1 MTGACSC
8 DRALRRP
15 PNTDR
20 STPFLQKTIYI
31 ISAFDDKRSR
41 RDHTMQNRCSPNLKA
56 KSPRDFSEDELAAYC
71 KALGHPVRIKLL
83 RILIKKGECI
93 SGDLADEF
101 SLAQSTVSEHL
112 RILKDAGLVQGT
124 IDGPRRCY
132 CVNGEVLNHLK
143 SMIDGI

>member
-1 MTGACSC
+1 M
-8 DRALRRP
+8 RP
-15 PNTDR
+15 
-20 STPFLQKTIYI
+20 QKEQVYF
-31 ISAFDDKRSR
+31 ISSFDDKRNQEVPVMK
-41 RDHTMQNRCSPNLKA
+41 DRCTPNLNA
-56 KSPRDFSEDELAAYC
+56 KSQKDFSEEELAAYC

-83 RILIKKGECI
+83 RILIAKGECI

-132 CVNGEVLNHLK
+132 CVNGEAFTYLK
-143 SMIDGI
+143 AMIEGL

>member
-1 MTGACSC
+1 M
-8 DRALRRP
+8 
-15 PNTDR
+15 
-20 STPFLQKTIYI
+20 QK
-31 ISAFDDKRSR
+31 S
-41 RDHTMQNRCSPNLKA
+41 CSPNLRTRSQKE
-56 KSPRDFSEDELAAYC
+56 FSEDELAAYC

-83 RILIKKGECI
+83 RILISKGECI

-112 RILKDAGLVQGT
+112 RILRDAGLVQGT

-143 SMIDGI
+143 AMIEGL